1 MLYLLLAVGALTACT
16 RAPAPL
22 STVAD
27 AHLPPPSMQEQ
38 SPSSVIMAAEGGA
51 IEEIA
56 ASLILAER
64 HAARARDLA
73 TLAQLWADDAR
84 IIDHRGSDDPAAAY
98 IWQGRDAILDRYL
111 LAVFPSPPP
120 PLSEPIELV
129 VHVDGDMATAT
140 LGDDRW
146 QFVLREGRWWLKEL
160 AY

>member
-1 MLYLLLAVGALTACT
+1 
-16 RAPAPL
+16 
-22 STVAD
+22 
-27 AHLPPPSMQEQ
+27 MQEQ
-38 SPSSVIMAAEGGA
+38 LLSSVIMAAEGGA

-64 HAARARDLA
+64 NAARARDLA

-84 IIDHRGSDDPAAAY
+84 IIDRRGSDDPAAAY

-120 PLSEPIELV
+120 PLPEPLEPV
-129 VHVDGDMATAT
+129 VDVDGDVATAT
-140 LGDDRW
+140 LGNDRW

-160 AY
+160 SY